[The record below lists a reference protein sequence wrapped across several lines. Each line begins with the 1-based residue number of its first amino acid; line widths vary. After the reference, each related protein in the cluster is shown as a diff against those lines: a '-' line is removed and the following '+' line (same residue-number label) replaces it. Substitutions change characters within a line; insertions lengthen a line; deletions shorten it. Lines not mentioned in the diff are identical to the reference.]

1 MHRAVRVGQPGG
13 QPVDEAAAADDQHQP
28 VGVPVLAAH
37 RPLRVDELP
46 ERERG
51 VDGGHGEPDG
61 QRDEVQERHG
71 RTIVERC
78 RTQGWQHRRVDG
90 TGQFEMAPLPGGHSG
105 ETFLAEAAGERTVVR
120 LYVGRGARRGPDAV
134 AVDAAVLR
142 LVHGLLPVAD
152 VLEARR
158 PDADA
163 GAPGLLVTSFL
174 PGTRLDLL
182 LPDLDDDARA
192 TVGRRLGEL
201 VARLACMPLPQRG
214 LFVDG
219 DLRVEPFP
227 GGDLVGFVQQA
238 RRETALATWPAAEA
252 DALVE
257 VADAAQVRLDA
268 VTRTCLVH
276 GDLNPKNLLVDPATC
291 EVTGL
296 LDWEFAHAG
305 LPGTD
310 LGNLLRFER
319 HEPFAVRGPGL
330 LRRRGAG
337 RGAGPAGPRP
347 GRGPGRPGRAGGPP
361 RREPG
366 RRPCPRAAPR
376 RRAGPGPARR
386 TVAGMRRVGLRRVPP
401 RILAGAQG
409 VCRSLRQSRFSLA
422 IASMGAPLAGNA
434 RRHPNQW

>member
-1 MHRAVRVGQPGG
+1 M
-13 QPVDEAAAADDQHQP
+13 
-28 VGVPVLAAH
+28 
-37 RPLRVDELP
+37 
-46 ERERG
+46 
-51 VDGGHGEPDG
+51 
-61 QRDEVQERHG
+61 
-71 RTIVERC
+71 
-78 RTQGWQHRRVDG
+78 
-90 TGQFEMAPLPGGHSG
+90 
-105 ETFLAEAAGERTVVR
+105 
-120 LYVGRGARRGPDAV
+120 

-158 PDADA
+158 PDAVA

-219 DLRVEPFP
+219 DLRVEPLP
-227 GGDLVGFVQQA
+227 GGDLVGFVRA
-238 RRETALATWPAAEA
+238 RPAP
-252 DALVE
+252 
-257 VADAAQVRLDA
+257 RRRWRPGRRPRPTPWSRSPTRRRSGSTP

-276 GDLNPKNLLVDPATC
+276 SDLNPKNLLVDPATC

-305 LPGTD
+305 LPGHRP
-310 LGNLLRFER
+310 GQPAALRAR
-319 HEPFAVRGPGL
+319 PEPFAYAVLGGL
-330 LRRRGAG
+330 PAAVVDAD
-337 RGAGPAGPRP
+337 AGPDLLDLARAADLV
-347 GRGPGRPGRAGGPP
+347 RPGRAGGPP

-386 TVAGMRRVGLRRVPP
+386 SAAGMRRVGLRRVPP

>member
-1 MHRAVRVGQPGG
+1 M
-13 QPVDEAAAADDQHQP
+13 
-28 VGVPVLAAH
+28 
-37 RPLRVDELP
+37 
-46 ERERG
+46 
-51 VDGGHGEPDG
+51 
-61 QRDEVQERHG
+61 
-71 RTIVERC
+71 
-78 RTQGWQHRRVDG
+78 DG

-238 RRETALATWPAAEA
+238 RRETALATWPVAEA

-319 HEPFAVRGPGL
+319 HEPFASAVLGSYAAAVPDGGPDAGPDLLDLARAADLVALVELAGRRGENPVADRAHEL
-330 LRRRGAG
+330 LRAVALG
-337 RGAGPAGPRP
+337 RDLHA
-347 GRGPGRPGRAGGPP
+347 
-361 RREPG
+361 
-366 RRPCPRAAPR
+366 
-376 RRAGPGPARR
+376 
-386 TVAGMRRVGLRRVPP
+386 VPP
-401 RILAGAQG
+401 PG
-409 VCRSLRQSRFSLA
+409 
-422 IASMGAPLAGNA
+422 
-434 RRHPNQW
+434 